1 MTAAQHITYNLPGLF
16 TIDSFND
23 TTGNVKVVTNFQLKR
38 AVDDQQVFLGAAV
51 FEFLILNDQD
61 VADLGRFWPY
71 RYTSRYNFDWPLLL
85 LGNVTVDGCS
95 MEPVDDTTTA
105 GATTTTT
112 GATAATAT
120 TTTTTT
126 TTATT
131 NKDVST
137 IIVTCFP
144 NPNDPNDP
152 WRWCFWLWFV
162 IICLVITT
170 LMGASAMLLF

>member
-85 LGNVTVDGCS
+85 LGNVTVEGCS

-105 GATTTTT
+105 TTTTTTSEKEAKAGAAMAVTTTTPPPPATTTT
-112 GATAATAT
+112 AAT

-126 TTATT
+126 TPPE
-131 NKDVST
+131 VLLY
-137 IIVTCFP
+137 
-144 NPNDPNDP
+144 
-152 WRWCFWLWFV
+152 FWLWFV